1 MSRVGRDYLGPFRLV
16 RLLRAGQTCQVWE
29 AINEEEG
36 GRFALKVLQQKY
48 LGNREEIAYLK
59 HEFAVGGEL
68 DHGRVI
74 RTYAFNIDRNVPYL
88 TLEFF
93 DGRNLKQALRDENEW
108 IMYFMPQ
115 IVQQSAE
122 GLDHLHQRGW
132 IHRDVKPDN
141 FMVGAK
147 ANVKLIDFA
156 ITEKQKRGLGRFL
169 GGRSKVQGTR
179 SYMAPEQIRGTAID
193 VRTDIYSFGC
203 MLHELIGGKPPFT
216 AGSPDEL
223 LGKHLSLSAPSLLAA
238 NNKITTDLAEL
249 VATMLA
255 KKRDDRPDSM
265 TEFLRRLRAMRF
277 FRTRPKPP
285 KAIANQQDAA
295 GET

>member
-1 MSRVGRDYLGPFRLV
+1 
-16 RLLRAGQTCQVWE
+16 
-29 AINEEEG
+29 
-36 GRFALKVLQQKY
+36 
-48 LGNREEIAYLK
+48 
-59 HEFAVGGEL
+59 
-68 DHGRVI
+68 
-74 RTYAFNIDRNVPYL
+74 
-88 TLEFF
+88 
-93 DGRNLKQALRDENEW
+93 
-108 IMYFMPQ
+108 
-115 IVQQSAE
+115 
-122 GLDHLHQRGW
+122 
-132 IHRDVKPDN
+132 
-141 FMVGAK
+141 MVGAK